1 MVRLAALA
9 IVAVQ
14 AESELPPS
22 LQALVDLAT
31 NSPEEA
37 AKLIAESPLAAIASE
52 IAAPQD
58 AANADEYIPTVVAH
72 GMGDSCF
79 NRGMKSITKGVGT
92 KTGQYSTCIG
102 TAGNWIADTVD
113 GFLKNMD
120 KSIEFF
126 ADKIKNDPKLANG
139 FNCVGFSQGNSL
151 CRGYIQKYNNPPVN
165 SFMSVHGTVMGVSA
179 FPSCFK
185 QEKPLGLVCKALA
198 DVLGDAAYIEIIQD
212 ILFQADYYRHNV
224 GPDSKTYLKNSQ
236 LAHMN
241 NENPDTVDPSI
252 NANFAKTNQFVMVK
266 AAKDSMVYPNEN
278 EHWGAMDDVPNAN
291 KILSMKETKFYK
303 EDLFG
308 LKTADEAGKIHF
320 EQTEGDHLQFTSEQL
335 YGWIETYWK
344 KSAVEV

>member
-1 MVRLAALA
+1 MVRFVALA
-9 IVAVQ
+9 FVAAR

-22 LQALVDLAT
+22 LQLLMDLVT
-31 NSPEEA
+31 NSPDDA
-37 AKLIAESPLAAIASE
+37 AKLISESPVAAIAPV
-52 IAAPQD
+52 IAAPAD
-58 AANADEYIPTVVAH
+58 SGSADEYIPTVVAH

-79 NRGMKSITKGVGT
+79 NAGMKSITNGIGQ

-102 TAGNWIADTVD
+102 TAGNRITDTID

-120 KSIEFF
+120 KSVDYF
-126 ADKIKNDPKLANG
+126 ADKIKKDPKLANG

-151 CRGYIQKYNNPPVN
+151 CRGYIQKYNDPPVN

-179 FPSCFK
+179 FPSCFR

-198 DVLGDAAYIEIIQD
+198 EVLGDAAYAKLIQD

-224 GPDSKTYLKNSQ
+224 GPNAHRYLDNSQ
-236 LAHMN
+236 LAAMN
-241 NENPDTVDPSI
+241 NENPDKFDETI
-252 NANFAKTNQFVMVK
+252 KTNFAKTNQFVMVK

-278 EHWGAMDDVPNAN
+278 EHWGAMDDAPNGN
-291 KILSMKETKFYK
+291 KILTMKETKFYK
-303 EDLFG
+303 QDLFG

-320 EQTEGDHLQFTSEQL
+320 EETAGNHLQFTDAQL

-344 KSAVEV
+344 NSQVEV

>member
-1 MVRLAALA
+1 MARFLALA
-9 IVAVQ
+9 VAVR
-14 AESELPPS
+14 ADSELPPS
-22 LQALVDLAT
+22 LQLLVDLARD
-31 NSPEEA
+31 SPEEA
-37 AKLIAESPLAAIASE
+37 AQLIAESPIAAIAPE
-52 IAAPQD
+52 IATPLESGNGAG
-58 AANADEYIPTVVAH
+58 YLPTVVAH

-79 NRGMKSITKGVGT
+79 NRGMKSITKGVGQ

-102 TAGNWIADTVD
+102 TAGNWIADTID

-120 KSIEFF
+120 KSIDYF
-126 ADKIKNDPKLANG
+126 ADKIKSDPNLANG

-151 CRGYIQKYNNPPVN
+151 CRGYIQKYNDPPVN

-179 FPSCFK
+179 FPSCFT
-185 QEKPLGLVCKALA
+185 QEKPLGLICSALA
-198 DVLGDAAYIEIIQD
+198 EVLGDAAYTKIIQD

-224 GPDSKTYLKNSQ
+224 GPKATRYLKNSQ
-236 LAHMN
+236 LAAMN
-241 NENPDTVDPSI
+241 NENPDAVDPSI

-278 EHWGAMDDVPNAN
+278 EHWGAMDDAPNGN

-320 EQTEGDHLQFTSEQL
+320 EETSGDHLQFTSEQL
-335 YGWIETYWK
+335 YGWIETYWQ
-344 KSAVEV
+344 SSQVEV

>member
-1 MVRLAALA
+1 MARLAALSV
-9 IVAVQ
+9 VAVQ

-22 LQALVDLAT
+22 LQLIVDLAT
-31 NSPEEA
+31 DSPDDA
-37 AKLIAESPLAAIASE
+37 AKLISESPVAAIAPE
-52 IAAPQD
+52 IAAPAED
-58 AANADEYIPTVVAH
+58 GNADEYIPTVVAH

-79 NRGMKSITKGVGT
+79 NRGMKSITNGIGQ

-102 TAGNWIADTVD
+102 TAGNRITDTID

-120 KSIEFF
+120 KSVDYF
-126 ADKIKNDPKLANG
+126 ADKIKKDPKLANG

-151 CRGYIQKYNNPPVN
+151 CRGYIQKYNDPPVN

-185 QEKPLGLVCKALA
+185 QEKPLGLICKALA
-198 DVLGDAAYIEIIQD
+198 EVLGDAAYAKLIQD
-212 ILFQADYYRHNV
+212 ILFQADYFRHDV
-224 GPDSKTYLKNSQ
+224 GPNAHRYLKNSQ
-236 LAHMN
+236 LAAMN

-252 NANFAKTNQFVMVK
+252 NVNFAKTNQFVMVK

-278 EHWGAMDDVPNAN
+278 EHWGAMDDAPNGN
-291 KILSMKETKFYK
+291 RILSMKETKFYK
-303 EDLFG
+303 QDLFG

-320 EQTEGDHLQFTSEQL
+320 EETSGDHLQFTDAEL

-344 KSAVEV
+344 NSKIEV